1 MSDME
6 YLIATHSYM
15 ASGLRDAVE
24 MLTGKKQNIT
34 VINAYI
40 DSDSFE
46 TELEKALQTI
56 QGQNIIVLT
65 DLLSG
70 SVNQALMRYKG
81 DKQLYLAAGVNLP
94 FALALLETDA
104 EADTEAR
111 LRGCVER
118 AREQMVFEKI

>member
-1 MSDME
+1 ME

-24 MLTGKKQNIT
+24 VLSGKKQKIA

-40 DSDSFE
+40 DSDNFE
-46 TELEKALQTI
+46 IELEKTLQTI
-56 QGQNIIVLT
+56 QSQNIIVLT

-81 DKQLYLAAGVNLP
+81 DKRLYLAAGVNLP

-104 EADTEAR
+104 EADPEAR
-111 LRGCVER
+111 LRSCVKQ

>member
-1 MSDME
+1 MIME

-24 MLTGKKQNIT
+24 VLSGKKQKIA

-40 DSDSFE
+40 DSDNFE
-46 TELEKALQTI
+46 IELEKTLQTI
-56 QGQNIIVLT
+56 QSKNIIVLT

-81 DKQLYLAAGVNLP
+81 DKRLYLAAGVNLP

-104 EADTEAR
+104 EADPEAR
-111 LRGCVER
+111 LRSCVKQ

>member
-1 MSDME
+1 MIME

-24 MLTGKKQNIT
+24 VLSGKKQKIA

-40 DSDSFE
+40 DSDNFE
-46 TELEKALQTI
+46 TELEKTLQTI
-56 QGQNIIVLT
+56 QSQNIIVLT

-81 DKQLYLAAGVNLP
+81 DKRLYLAAGVNLP

-104 EADTEAR
+104 EADPEAR
-111 LRGCVER
+111 LRSYVKQ

>member
-1 MSDME
+1 MIME

-24 MLTGKKQNIT
+24 MLVGKKQKIT

-40 DSDSFE
+40 DSDNFE
-46 TELEKALQTI
+46 TELEKTLQTI
-56 QGQNIIVLT
+56 QSQNIIVLT

-104 EADTEAR
+104 EADPEAR
-111 LRGCVER
+111 LRSCVER
-118 AREQMVFEKI
+118 AREQMIFEKN

>member
-1 MSDME
+1 MIMQ

-24 MLTGKKQNIT
+24 VLSGKKQKIA

-40 DSDSFE
+40 DSDNFE
-46 TELEKALQTI
+46 TELEKTLQTI
-56 QGQNIIVLT
+56 QSQNIIVLT

-81 DKQLYLAAGVNLP
+81 DKRLYLAAGVNLP

-104 EADTEAR
+104 EADPEAR
-111 LRGCVER
+111 LRSCVKQ

>member
-1 MSDME
+1 MIME

-15 ASGLRDAVE
+15 ASGLRNAVE
-24 MLTGKKQNIT
+24 VLSGKKQKIA

-40 DSDSFE
+40 DSDNFE
-46 TELEKALQTI
+46 TELEKTLQTI
-56 QGQNIIVLT
+56 QSQNIIVLT

-81 DKQLYLAAGVNLP
+81 DKRLYLAAGVNLP

-104 EADTEAR
+104 EADPEAR
-111 LRGCVER
+111 LRSCVKQ

>member
-1 MSDME
+1 MIME

-24 MLTGKKQNIT
+24 VLSGKKQKIA

-40 DSDSFE
+40 DSDNFE
-46 TELEKALQTI
+46 IELEKTLQTI
-56 QGQNIIVLT
+56 QSQNIIVLT

-81 DKQLYLAAGVNLP
+81 DKRLYLAAGVNLP

-104 EADTEAR
+104 EADPEAR
-111 LRGCVER
+111 LRSCVKQ

>member
-1 MSDME
+1 MME

-40 DSDSFE
+40 DSDNFE
-46 TELEKALQTI
+46 TELERTLQTI
-56 QGQNIIVLT
+56 SSQNIIVLT

-81 DKQLYLAAGVNLP
+81 DKHLYLTAGVNLP
-94 FALALLETDA
+94 FALALLGNDEDA
-104 EADTEAR
+104 DPEAW
-111 LRGCVER
+111 LRSCVEQ
-118 AREQMVFEKI
+118 AREQMIFEKI

>member
-1 MSDME
+1 MPEME

-81 DKQLYLAAGVNLP
+81 DKQLYLAGVNLP

>member
-1 MSDME
+1 MIME

-24 MLTGKKQNIT
+24 VLSGKKQKIA

-40 DSDSFE
+40 DSDNFE
-46 TELEKALQTI
+46 TELEKTLQTI
-56 QGQNIIVLT
+56 QSQNIIVLT

-81 DKQLYLAAGVNLP
+81 DKRLYLAAGVNLP
-94 FALALLETDA
+94 VALALLETDA
-104 EADTEAR
+104 EADPEAR
-111 LRGCVER
+111 LRSCVKQ